1 MLASDRRPWPPR
13 QIRHVGFSA
22 PVRPEP
28 SASNPH
34 RAAFS
39 SGAECVALP
48 APIAGALRVAS
59 PPCPGINECA
69 RTAAPRLPL
78 SLART
83 RVARSFPR
91 EGQRGPWLA
100 GEVEVCPCILKS
112 RSGPRAFS
120 LPLGPG
126 DPRYSGQQVCCGSG
140 RVRGES
146 EQGPASRLRGT
157 GSAGRRPRDARVYLS
172 VASVAGVTLCCFQLS
187 WSAPYLPR
195 R

>member
-13 QIRHVGFSA
+13 QIRHVGLSA

-39 SGAECVALP
+39 SGADCVALP

-69 RTAAPRLPL
+69 RTASPRLPL
-78 SLART
+78 SLAWT

-112 RSGPRAFS
+112 RSGPCAFS
-120 LPLGPG
+120 LPLWPG

>member
-1 MLASDRRPWPPR
+1 MAPQTNQARGPFGPCAPRALRLELPPR
-13 QIRHVGFSA
+13 RLLIGRRLCGASSA
-22 PVRPEP
+22 DRGCSP
-28 SASNPH
+28 SH
-34 RAAFS
+34 
-39 SGAECVALP
+39 L
-48 APIAGALRVAS
+48 

-112 RSGPRAFS
+112 RSGPCAFS
-120 LPLGPG
+120 LPLWPG